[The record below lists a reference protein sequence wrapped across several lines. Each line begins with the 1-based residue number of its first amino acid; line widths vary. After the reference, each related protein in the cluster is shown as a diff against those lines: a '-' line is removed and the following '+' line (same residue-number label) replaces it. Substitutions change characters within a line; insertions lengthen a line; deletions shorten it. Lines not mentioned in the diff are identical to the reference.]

1 MLFED
6 LKFWRLAVLHCREKS
21 VIFIAT
27 KDVTLP
33 KGELQSSSSWVPTPL
48 PFCSNNY
55 LLLLSCL
62 LASYWIGMNCAIAA
76 RISFH

>member
-21 VIFIAT
+21 VIFTAT

-55 LLLLSCL
+55 LLLLS
-62 LASYWIGMNCAIAA
+62 SYRIGMNCTTAA
-76 RISFH
+76 QISFH